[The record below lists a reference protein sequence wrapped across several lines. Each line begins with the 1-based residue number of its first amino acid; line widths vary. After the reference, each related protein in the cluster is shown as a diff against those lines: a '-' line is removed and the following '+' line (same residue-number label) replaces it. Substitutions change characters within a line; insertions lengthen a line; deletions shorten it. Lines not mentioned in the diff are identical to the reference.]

1 VTLRLRHPRR
11 LDNLRRIE
19 QLDPA
24 ADFDEIVALVAYHEF
39 PWEYVQGT
47 SIAFMRDY
55 GVPSISDLLD
65 RTGRFEHD
73 GQKRYDDTVL
83 IGFEAVVDGV
93 DSARAHAAIRHLN
106 GIHGHYGIP
115 NHEFRYVLATTL
127 VGPKRFIDR
136 YGYRPLHPHEV
147 ESMTR
152 LTTRFG
158 ELMGIK
164 DLPTTYAEYEHLLDS
179 YEAERFAPDPANTRV
194 AEASIRIVT
203 GWYPRPLR
211 PLVRRLTIAMLDDPL
226 RVALGLP
233 RQPAWLVQSVD
244 ALVRLR
250 GRVIRFLPPRPSDR
264 PYRHDARRTYPF
276 GYSLADLGPRDRSTA
291 LHRDAQAD
299 GADRRDAE
307 HLHGTPPSRSR
318 PSTVA

>member
-1 VTLRLRHPRR
+1 VRLRLAHPRR
-11 LDNLRRIE
+11 DDNLRRIE
-19 QLDPA
+19 RLDPA
-24 ADFDEIVALVAYHEF
+24 VDFDEIIGLTAYHEF

-65 RTGRFEHD
+65 RTGRFARD

-83 IGFEAVVDGV
+83 IGQEAVSHGI
-93 DSARAHAAIRHLN
+93 DSSQAHAAVRRLN

-152 LTTRFG
+152 VTTRLG

-164 DLPTTYAEYEHLLDS
+164 DLPATYADYERLLDD
-179 YEAERFAPDPANTRV
+179 YEAEHFTPSAANTRV
-194 AEASIRIVT
+194 AEASIKIVT
-203 GWYPRPLR
+203 DWYPRPLQGI
-211 PLVRRLTIAMLDDPL
+211 VRRVTIAMLDEPL
-226 RVALGLP
+226 RIALGLP
-233 RQPAWLVQSVD
+233 RQPTWLSR
-244 ALVRLR
+244 ALDLALRVRARVVRL
-250 GRVIRFLPPRPSDR
+250 LPPRRSDD
-264 PYRHDARRTYPF
+264 PYRHDASRTYPL
-276 GYSLADLGPRDRSTA
+276 GYTLADLGPRDHSDER
-291 LHRDAQAD
+291 HRDAPQLR
-299 GADRRDAE
+299 GA
-307 HLHGTPPSRSR
+307 
-318 PSTVA
+318 

>member
-1 VTLRLRHPRR
+1 VSLRLAHPRR
-11 LDNLRRIE
+11 YDNLRRVE

-24 ADFDEIVALVAYHEF
+24 VDFDELIGLTAYHEF

-65 RTGRFEHD
+65 RTGRFEHE

-83 IGFEAVVDGV
+83 IGQEAVAHGI
-93 DSARAHAAIRHLN
+93 DSPQGHAAVRHLN

-136 YGYRPLHPHEV
+136 YGFRALHPHEV
-147 ESMTR
+147 EAMARVTTR
-152 LTTRFG
+152 LG

-164 DLPTTYAEYEHLLDS
+164 DLPATYADYERLLDD
-179 YEAERFAPDPANTRV
+179 YEAERFATDPANTRV

-203 GWYPRPLR
+203 NWYPRPVR
-211 PLVRRLTIAMLDDPL
+211 PLVRRVTIAMLDEPL

-233 RQPAWLVQSVD
+233 RQPAWFTRSIDL
-244 ALVRLR
+244 ALRLR
-250 GRVIRFLPPRPSDR
+250 ARVIRVLPPRAADD
-264 PYRHDARRTYPF
+264 PYRHDASRTYPF
-276 GYSLADLGPRDRSTA
+276 GYSLADLGPREHSDER
-291 LHRDAQAD
+291 HRDAPTARALTK
-299 GADRRDAE
+299 GA
-307 HLHGTPPSRSR
+307 S
-318 PSTVA
+318 

>member
-1 VTLRLRHPRR
+1 MPLVRRRRHAARYR
-11 LDNLRRIE
+11 NLRRIE

-24 ADFDEIVALVAYHEF
+24 VDFDEIIGLTAYHEF

-83 IGFEAVVDGV
+83 IGQEAVAHGI
-93 DSARAHAAIRHLN
+93 DSPRAHATIRRLN

-136 YGYRPLHPHEV
+136 YGYRALHPHEV
-147 ESMTR
+147 EAMTR
-152 LTTRFG
+152 VTTRLG

-164 DLPTTYAEYEHLLDS
+164 DLPTSYAAYERLLDD
-179 YEAERFAPDPANTRV
+179 YEVEHFAQDPANTRV
-194 AEASIRIVT
+194 AEASIRIVV
-203 GWYPRPLR
+203 GWYPRLLR
-211 PLVRRLTIAMLDDPL
+211 PLLRRVLIAMLDEPL
-226 RVALGLP
+226 RVALDLP
-233 RQPAWLVQSVD
+233 AQPLWLVR
-244 ALVRLR
+244 ALDLGLR
-250 GRVIRFLPPRPSDR
+250 ARARVIRLLPPRAVNA

-276 GYSLADLGPRDRSTA
+276 GYTLADLGPRDVSDERHIDAPERA
-291 LHRDAQAD
+291 LRKDAA
-299 GADRRDAE
+299 
-307 HLHGTPPSRSR
+307 S
-318 PSTVA
+318 

>member
-1 VTLRLRHPRR
+1 VGRRLAHPRR
-11 LDNLRRIE
+11 HANLERIE
-19 QLDPA
+19 RLDPA
-24 ADFDEIVALVAYHEF
+24 VDFDEIIGLVAYHEF

-65 RTGRFEHD
+65 RTGRFERD

-83 IGFEAVVDGV
+83 IGYEAVVDGI
-93 DSARAHAAIRHLN
+93 DSPRAHAAVRRLN

-115 NHEFRYVLATTL
+115 DHEFRYVLATTL

-136 YGYRPLHPHEV
+136 YGYRRLHPHEI
-147 ESMTR
+147 EAMTR
-152 LTTRFG
+152 VTTRLG

-164 DLPTTYAEYEHLLDS
+164 ELPSTYAEYEQLLDD

-194 AEASIRIVT
+194 AEASMRIVT

-211 PLVRRLTIAMLDDPL
+211 PAIRRVLIAMLDEPL

-233 RQPAWLVQSVD
+233 AQPTWLVRGVD
-244 ALVRLR
+244 LLVRLR
-250 GRVIRFLPPRPSDR
+250 GRVIRFLPPRASDN
-264 PYRHDARRTYPF
+264 PYRHDPRRTYPF
-276 GYSLADLGPRDRSTA
+276 GYSLADLGPKDHSTER
-291 LHRDAQAD
+291 HRDAVERAPQDEA
-299 GADRRDAE
+299 ARKEA
-307 HLHGTPPSRSR
+307 
-318 PSTVA
+318 V

>member
-1 VTLRLRHPRR
+1 VRLRLAHPRR
-11 LDNLRRIE
+11 YDNLRRIE
-19 QLDPA
+19 RLDPTV
-24 ADFDEIVALVAYHEF
+24 DFDDLLNLTAYHEF

-65 RTGRFEHD
+65 RTGRFEHE

-83 IGFEAVVDGV
+83 IGFEAVVDGI
-93 DSARAHAAIRHLN
+93 DSDRGHAAVRHLN

-136 YGYRPLHPHEV
+136 YGFRPLHPHEV
-147 ESMTR
+147 EAMTR
-152 LTTRFG
+152 VTTRFG

-164 DLPTTYAEYEHLLDS
+164 DLPSTYADYERLLDD
-179 YEAERFAPDPANTRV
+179 YEAERFATDPSNTRV

-203 GWYPRPLR
+203 NWYPRLLR
-211 PLVRRLTIAMLDDPL
+211 PLMRRVTIAMLDDPL

-233 RQPAWLVQSVD
+233 RQPAWLCRSLD
-244 ALVRLR
+244 LALRLR
-250 GRVIRFLPPRPSDR
+250 GRLIRFLPPRAADK
-264 PYRHDARRTYPF
+264 PYRHDAGRTYPF
-276 GYSLADLGPRDRSTA
+276 GYSIADLGPSEHSDER
-291 LHRDAQAD
+291 HRDAPEQPALTK
-299 GADRRDAE
+299 GA
-307 HLHGTPPSRSR
+307 S
-318 PSTVA
+318 

>member
-1 VTLRLRHPRR
+1 VSALARIGHRY
-11 LDNLRRIE
+11 DNLRRIE

-24 ADFDEIVALVAYHEF
+24 VDFDEIIGLVAYHEF

-83 IGFEAVVDGV
+83 IGFEAVVDGI
-93 DSARAHAAIRHLN
+93 DSRRAHEAVRHLN

-136 YGYRPLHPHEV
+136 YGYRRLHPHEV
-147 ESMTR
+147 EAMTR
-152 LTTRFG
+152 WTTRFG

-164 DLPTTYAEYEHLLDS
+164 DLPATYADYERLLDD

-194 AEASIRIVT
+194 AEASIKIMT
-203 GWYPRPLR
+203 DWYPRPLR
-211 PLVRRLTIAMLDDPL
+211 RFVRRVTIAMLDEPL

-233 RQPAWLVQSVD
+233 RQPAWLVRTVD
-244 ALVRLR
+244 RLVRLR
-250 GRVIRFLPPRPSDR
+250 GRVLRFLPPRAADN
-264 PYRHDARRTYPF
+264 PYRHDASRSYPF
-276 GYSLADLGPRDRSTA
+276 GYSLADLGPRDDSTE
-291 LHRDAQAD
+291 LHRDAPRKEA
-299 GADRRDAE
+299 ALKETALKE
-307 HLHGTPPSRSR
+307 TAL
-318 PSTVA
+318 

>member
-1 VTLRLRHPRR
+1 MRFRLAHPRR
-11 LDNLRRIE
+11 YDNLRRID

-24 ADFDEIVALVAYHEF
+24 VDFDELIGLTAYHEF

-65 RTGRFEHD
+65 RTGRFEHE

-83 IGFEAVVDGV
+83 IGQEAVAHGI
-93 DSARAHAAIRHLN
+93 DSPRGHAAVRHLN

-136 YGYRPLHPHEV
+136 YGFRALHPHEV
-147 ESMTR
+147 EAMARVTS
-152 LTTRFG
+152 RFG
-158 ELMGIK
+158 QLMGIK
-164 DLPTTYAEYEHLLDS
+164 DLPTSYAEYERLLDD
-179 YEAERFAPDPANTRV
+179 YEAERFATDPANTRV

-203 GWYPRPLR
+203 NWYPRPLR
-211 PLVRRLTIAMLDDPL
+211 PLVRRVTIAMLDEPL

-233 RQPAWLVQSVD
+233 RQPAWLTRSVD
-244 ALVRLR
+244 LALRLR
-250 GRVIRFLPPRPSDR
+250 ARVLRLLPPRAADD
-264 PYRHDARRTYPF
+264 PYRHDASRTYPF
-276 GYSLADLGPRDRSTA
+276 GYSLADLGPREHSDQR
-291 LHRDAQAD
+291 HRDAPAQPALTK
-299 GADRRDAE
+299 GA
-307 HLHGTPPSRSR
+307 S
-318 PSTVA
+318 

>member
-1 VTLRLRHPRR
+1 VRLRVAHPRR
-11 LDNLRRIE
+11 YADLRRIE
-19 QLDPA
+19 RLDPA
-24 ADFDEIVALVAYHEF
+24 VDFDEIIGLVAYHEF

-83 IGFEAVVDGV
+83 IGQEAVAHGI
-93 DSARAHAAIRHLN
+93 DSPQAHAAVRHLN

-115 NHEFRYVLATTL
+115 HHEFRYVLATTL

-147 ESMTR
+147 EAMTR
-152 LTTRFG
+152 VTTRLG

-164 DLPTTYAEYEHLLDS
+164 DLPTTYADYEQLLDG
-179 YEAERFAPDPANTRV
+179 YEAEHFAPDPANTRV

-203 GWYPRPLR
+203 AWYPRVLR
-211 PLVRRLTIAMLDDPL
+211 PAARRVTIAMLDEPL

-233 RQPAWLVQSVD
+233 RQPAWLVRSVD

-250 GRVIRFLPPRPSDR
+250 GRVVRLLPPRPADK
-264 PYRHDARRTYPF
+264 PYRHDPRRTYPF
-276 GYSLADLGPRDRSTA
+276 GWSLSDLGPREHSDQ
-291 LHRDAQAD
+291 LHRDAPA
-299 GADRRDAE
+299 RLVSRKDA
-307 HLHGTPPSRSR
+307 S
-318 PSTVA
+318 